1 MTLYEGVAGK
11 EYWIQELSVDPVISK
26 RLEALGFNEGTK
38 IIISARKKEG
48 SMIVKI
54 RGTRLA
60 LGKHITTHI
69 LIEEGRGEMR

>member
-1 MTLYEGVAGK
+1 MTLYEGVIEI
-11 EYWIQELSVDPVISK
+11 EYLIKELSVDPIISK

-38 IIISARKKEG
+38 IVISARKKEG

-69 LIEEGRGEMR
+69 LVEERKG